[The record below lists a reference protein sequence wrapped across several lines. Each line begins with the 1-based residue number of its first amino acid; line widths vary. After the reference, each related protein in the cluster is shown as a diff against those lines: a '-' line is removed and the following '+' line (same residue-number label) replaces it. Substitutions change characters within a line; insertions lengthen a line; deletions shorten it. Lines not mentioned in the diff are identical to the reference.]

1 MNAAPIFGAL
11 IRGCTEA
18 FGKGIGTAMHIAGG
32 VSKAFID
39 GTKTMHDE
47 IQKVFANASPSGS
60 NQKSP
65 DVAATTL
72 PPANQ
77 ESNSEVTKPAQLE
90 TSVPE

>member
-47 IQKVFANASPSGS
+47 IQKVFQNSSGS